1 MRFELVVWA
10 SEFGEKKRSN
20 RIFRVGCAYPLKH
33 EREKSMSEIVTGVQC
48 HSSVGGEM
56 PRDAMGAAEI
66 AGDRSGESCH
76 SNAQEICEDDSS
88 WVRSGDI
95 TLKHD
100 EGMVTVDW
108 KTAPDGYDVI
118 LCQGDREMTRQP
130 VINPPTSFPTASW
143 SAGTYCV
150 KVKVRGSDR
159 PDPPAT
165 RCEPCLVKL
174 PAPSNIAF
182 FYDGTAEKLRV
193 TWDEVTGATN
203 YRVEIVQVFNPEAPL
218 ADRNVYELE
227 ISALD
232 GQTTT
237 YQAWVQAKG
246 DERHIDSNIGKS
258 AATLSPLPA
267 PQNVTQ
273 SYKVTASEPRE
284 RKELRAR
291 WEAVENAIGYR
302 IHVVNLDTQE
312 VIAQQVLNDGTQT
325 THTFDAHGF
334 VTGSAG
340 DYQVWVKARGND
352 RYLDSA
358 FAPAQTSMPRLA
370 APKGVKQFSD
380 IEAEGDP
387 SGELDRQQRTL
398 LMAEFK
404 EVPKAVGY
412 WAQVVKV
419 DDNGNSIEVV
429 ADLWEARFPDSVS
442 EEAGRLQR
450 VYFQTHNFTDTEVV
464 QYQIWVKARGDDRTL
479 DSAFA
484 RATPLVTR
492 LPAPTNIALGNTT
505 TALSASWDAV
515 PQASKYDTQAV
526 NIDADTNGAIVR
538 QQSVVLPP
546 EGQSPSVSFDTESFT
561 TEQTAKYQIWVK
573 AVSNDDRTLDS
584 AFGKPQGSI
593 PLAKIPREPET
604 LEGGGSNDA
613 FPR

>member
-1 MRFELVVWA
+1 
-10 SEFGEKKRSN
+10 
-20 RIFRVGCAYPLKH
+20 
-33 EREKSMSEIVTGVQC
+33 MSEIVTGVQC
-48 HSSVGGEM
+48 HSPVEGEM
-56 PRDAMGAAEI
+56 PRDAMGATEI
-66 AGDRSGESCH
+66 VGDRCGNDRNPEVQDCS
-76 SNAQEICEDDSS
+76 EDDSS
-88 WVRSGDI
+88 LVRSQDI
-95 TLKHD
+95 TLRHD
-100 EGMVTVDW
+100 EGTVMVDW

-118 LCQGDREMTRQP
+118 LCQGNREITRQQ

-143 SAGTYCV
+143 PAGTYCV
-150 KVKVRGSDR
+150 KVRVRDRDR

-165 RCEPCLVKL
+165 KCEPCLVKL

-193 TWDEVTGATN
+193 TWDEVAGATN
-203 YRVEIVQVFNPEAPL
+203 YRVEIVQVFNPDAPL
-218 ADRNVYELE
+218 GIGNSYELD

-232 GQTTT
+232 WKTIT

-246 DERHIDSNIGKS
+246 DAQHIDSNIGKS

-273 SYKVTASEPRE
+273 SYKITASEPRE
-284 RKELRAR
+284 RKELRAK
-291 WEAVENAIGYR
+291 WEAVEHAIGYR
-302 IHVVNLDTQE
+302 IQVVNLDTQE
-312 VIAQQVLNDGTQT
+312 VIAQQSFDGITQT
-325 THTFDAHGF
+325 TYTFDTDEF
-334 VTGSAG
+334 LTGSAG
-340 DYQVWVKARGND
+340 DYQIWVKARGND

-370 APKGVKQFSD
+370 APKGVRQFSD

-387 SGELDRQQRTL
+387 SGELDRQQRIL
-398 LMAEFK
+398 LMAEFR

-412 WAQVVKV
+412 SAQVVKV
-419 DDNGNSIEVV
+419 DDNGNSIEIV
-429 ADLWEARFPDSVS
+429 AQSWEARFLESIS
-442 EEAGRLQR
+442 EEVGRLQK
-450 VYFQTHNFTDTEVV
+450 VYFQTQNFSDTGAV
-464 QYQIWVKARGDDRTL
+464 QYQIWMKARGDDRTL

-515 PQASKYDTQAV
+515 PQASKYDTLV
-526 NIDADTNGAIVR
+526 FNLDLGAIVR
-538 QQSVVLPP
+538 QQSVVLPS

-573 AVSNDDRTLDS
+573 AVSNNDRTLDS

-593 PLAKIPREPET
+593 PLARISRESET
-604 LEGGGSNDA
+604 LEGGSSNDA
-613 FPR
+613 AS